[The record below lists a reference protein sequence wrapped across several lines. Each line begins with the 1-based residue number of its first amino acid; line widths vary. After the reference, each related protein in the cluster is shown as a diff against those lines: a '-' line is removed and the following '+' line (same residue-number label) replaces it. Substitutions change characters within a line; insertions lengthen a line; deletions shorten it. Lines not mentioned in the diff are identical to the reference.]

1 MAVVTL
7 KSAQVTNADASPR
20 VLNDGKTAGGVVHE
34 FVATIAAALG
44 DDIGSTYRFMRVRS
58 SDRVSAVKLY
68 CDAITTCA
76 GDFGLYRTA
85 ADGGAVVDADFFASA
100 QSLAAAIT
108 TGTEIQHESAVYGV
122 EDIEKPLWS
131 GLGLSA
137 DPGIDY
143 DITLT
148 LTAAAASAGDVSLK
162 VTTVNNG

>member
-1 MAVVTL
+1 MAVVAV
-7 KSAQVTNADASPR
+7 KSNQVTNADASPR
-20 VLNDGKTAGGVVHE
+20 VLNNGSTAGGVVHE
-34 FVATIAAALG
+34 FVATVALANG
-44 DDIGSTYRFMRVRS
+44 DDIASTYRFMRVRS

-68 CDAITTCA
+68 CDAVTTCA

-131 GLGLSA
+131 GLGLST

-143 DITLT
+143 DIALT